1 MTFIK
6 IERVSNYLQ
15 SLACV
20 VGGSV
25 VAGRKRFRAAKL
37 REAKYGWKGG
47 GFSRAPQQQHR
58 QLHRLC
64 KPGQKP
70 FLQLRT
76 MQALTSEITLLPVVV
91 CVAAILSRYQM

>member
-25 VAGRKRFRAAKL
+25 VAGRKRFREAKL
-37 REAKYGWKGG
+37 REA
-47 GFSRAPQQQHR
+47 
-58 QLHRLC
+58 
-64 KPGQKP
+64 
-70 FLQLRT
+70 
-76 MQALTSEITLLPVVV
+76 
-91 CVAAILSRYQM
+91 